1 MADESTGTEEATQE
15 GGEDTKVE
23 VKDVG
28 ASQTPETDTEQ
39 GDEEGSSKSAQ
50 ETPTSTTLAD
60 LTEEALRAL
69 IREVASDVAL
79 EALAGFGI
87 DIDKKVVQM
96 DEARQALLV
105 EIRTGREASEAEV
118 VAGVTS
124 IVDDLGNRVAK
135 AQSSAP
141 ELRAELVR
149 AEQRL
154 RREIAELCEGMKYLN
169 EQIDL
174 WKGVAQNLARILE
187 ARKVLQELRPTPT
200 QPEPNP
206 TQVPADTAPSLTQP
220 ESRPAP
226 DLPDFLRDVR

>member
-79 EALAGFGI
+79 EALASFEI
-87 DIDKKVVQM
+87 DIDKKVQM
-96 DEARQALLV
+96 DEARQALLI

-154 RREIAELCEGMKYLN
+154 RQEIAELCEGMKYLN

>member
-50 ETPTSTTLAD
+50 ETPTSTPLAD

-79 EALAGFGI
+79 EALASFEI
-87 DIDKKVVQM
+87 DIDKKVQM
-96 DEARQALLV
+96 DEARQALLI

-154 RREIAELCEGMKYLN
+154 RQEIAELCEGMKYLN

-200 QPEPNP
+200 QPE
-206 TQVPADTAPSLTQP
+206 
-220 ESRPAP
+220 SRPAH